1 MELIANIFR
10 TLDVTSVAFLQMA
23 LVVVLV
29 FILSATLVRPILA
42 TFEERE
48 NRSTKPME
56 ESRALLAKAD
66 ARSKAY
72 EEAVRKAAADAL
84 ASKRKAMEEASKAE
98 RKRIESVSD
107 EANRRLDDMKA
118 KIAVEKDAAAA
129 VLRDDVKRLSVAI
142 AEKVLG
148 RQVA

>member
-1 MELIANIFR
+1 MDLIANIFR
-10 TLDVTSVAFLQMA
+10 TLDVTSVAYLQMA

-29 FILSATLVRPILA
+29 FILSGTLVRPILS

-66 ARSKAY
+66 AQAKGY
-72 EEAVRKAAADAL
+72 EEAVKKAAAEAL
-84 ASKRKAMEEASKAE
+84 AAKRKAMEEASKGE
-98 RKRIESVSD
+98 RKRIETVSE
-107 EANRRLDDMKA
+107 EANRRLEEIKG
-118 KIAVEKDAAAA
+118 KIGGEKDAAAA
-129 VLRDDVKRLSVAI
+129 AIRDDVKRLSVAI

>member
-1 MELIANIFR
+1 MDLVANIFR
-10 TLDVTSVAFLQMA
+10 TLDVSSLAFFQMG

-29 FILSATLVRPILA
+29 FILSATLIKPILA

-56 ESRALLAKAD
+56 ESRALLADAD
-66 ARSKAY
+66 AKSKAY
-72 EEAVRKAAADAL
+72 EDGVRKAAADAL
-84 ASKRKAMEEASKAE
+84 AAKRKAMEEATRLE
-98 RKRIESVSD
+98 RKRIEGVS
-107 EANRRLDDMKA
+107 EETNRRLDEMKA
-118 KIAVEKDAAAA
+118 KIAVEKEAAAV